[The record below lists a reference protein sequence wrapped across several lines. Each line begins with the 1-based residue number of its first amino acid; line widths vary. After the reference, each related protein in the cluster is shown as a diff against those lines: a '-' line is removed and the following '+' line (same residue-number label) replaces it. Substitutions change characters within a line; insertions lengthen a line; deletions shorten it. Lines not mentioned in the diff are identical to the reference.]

1 LSQIQELDGRLGPR
15 FEALPQAEFF
25 AQAFG
30 LAKDPLGRA
39 LVIPETWVADACVQI
54 D

>member
-15 FEALPQAEFF
+15 FEALPQAELL

-39 LVIPETWVADACVQI
+39 LVVPETGLADARVQI